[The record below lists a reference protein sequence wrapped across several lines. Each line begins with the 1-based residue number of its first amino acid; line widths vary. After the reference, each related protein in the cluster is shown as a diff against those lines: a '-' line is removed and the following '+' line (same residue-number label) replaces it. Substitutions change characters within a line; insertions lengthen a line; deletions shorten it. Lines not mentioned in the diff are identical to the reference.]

1 MFGLSPRAF
10 HLTNLALHCLVVVLL
25 YDTAVTRLV
34 LSPTAS
40 LLAAA
45 MFAVHPVHS
54 EAVSCLLFYLFKF
67 SHFQISLMKLSSKQ
81 GNISFSKPE
90 LSCVLQEK

>member
-25 YDTAVTRLV
+25 YDTALTRLL
-34 LSPTAS
+34 LSPATS

-45 MFAVHPVHS
+45 LFAVHPVHC
-54 EAVSCLLFYLFKF
+54 EAVSPLLFVL
-67 SHFQISLMKLSSKQ
+67 ILS
-81 GNISFSKPE
+81 FPD
-90 LSCVLQEK
+90 

>member
-25 YDTAVTRLV
+25 YDTAVTRLL
-34 LSPTAS
+34 LSPATS

-45 MFAVHPVHS
+45 LFAVHPVHC
-54 EAVSCLLFYLFKF
+54 EAVSLLLLFVL
-67 SHFQISLMKLSSKQ
+67 ILS
-81 GNISFSKPE
+81 FPD
-90 LSCVLQEK
+90 